1 MIPSVTTPAFPIT
14 ESNIGF
20 DQGDTSLKPDLES
33 DTPTSTKD
41 SQLTSA
47 EPVNSLA
54 SLVQRLPE
62 PTVRKKFTQSVNINH
77 VFRFTLH
84 DNF

>member
-1 MIPSVTTPAFPIT
+1 MIPTVTTPAFPIT
-14 ESNIGF
+14 ESNISFG
-20 DQGDTSLKPDLES
+20 QGATSLTPDLES

-54 SLVQRLPE
+54 SSVQRLPE
-62 PTVRKKFTQSVNINH
+62 PTVHKKLTQCVNINH

-84 DNF
+84 GNF